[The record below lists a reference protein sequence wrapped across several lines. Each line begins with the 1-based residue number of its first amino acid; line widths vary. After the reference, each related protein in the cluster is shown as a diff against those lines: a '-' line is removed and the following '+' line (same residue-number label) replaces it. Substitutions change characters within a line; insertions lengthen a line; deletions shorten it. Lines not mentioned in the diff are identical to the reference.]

1 MPPLLE
7 EEFYDE
13 VFTVEEFEARAR
25 VRRLAEEE
33 GVFSETWSGLNVI
46 GALRLAERFGRG
58 GRVVTTVV
66 NTGLQYLAGDL
77 YQC

>member
-1 MPPLLE
+1 MPPQLE

-13 VFTVEEFEARAR
+13 ALTVEEFEARAM
-25 VRRLAEEE
+25 VRRLAKEE
-33 GVFSETWSGLNVI
+33 GVFSEKWSGLNVI
-46 GALRLAERFGRG
+46 GALRLAEGFGLG